1 MKILIKKK
9 VDIAI
14 GNYWSGYWGILET
27 LDWKLRCQALRL
39 SEGRFWGD
47 FFLCED
53 YMVVSFHFFLT
64 CFFFLATLEK
74 VDQYFRHQ
82 LKPPPRL
89 AFDHELFLSESSW
102 RSHSWCHHWIM
113 LNLTHIDKFCFPVSR
128 HLKTSWEMPKIAT
141 DLEPALAAASCQQ
154 GCVSRWAREFAEC
167 SKGKCHGIWF
177 ILLSSWDCCLKTFP
191 NFSMRT
197 HNLHFF
203 GGSNL

>member
-1 MKILIKKK
+1 M
-9 VDIAI
+9 
-14 GNYWSGYWGILET
+14 W
-27 LDWKLRCQALRL
+27 RL
-39 SEGRFWGD
+39 HGGFIP
-47 FFLCED
+47 FFFD
-53 YMVVSFHFFLT
+53 M
-64 CFFFLATLEK
+64 FFFLATLEK

-141 DLEPALAAASCQQ
+141 DLEPALVAASGQQ

-177 ILLSSWDCCLKTFP
+177 ILLSSWDCCLKTFQNLP
-191 NFSMRT
+191 SEPTTFSFLEVLTYNSRG
-197 HNLHFF
+197 LIPR
-203 GGSNL
+203 L